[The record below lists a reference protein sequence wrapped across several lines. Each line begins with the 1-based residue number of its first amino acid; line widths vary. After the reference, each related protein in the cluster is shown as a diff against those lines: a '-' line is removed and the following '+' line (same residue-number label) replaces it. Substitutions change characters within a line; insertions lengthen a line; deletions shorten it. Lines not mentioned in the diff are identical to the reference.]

1 MKVAVIGSRSI
12 TNIDIEPFIPRGITL
27 LITGGA
33 IGVDTIAE
41 HYADRKRI
49 KKQIIFPD
57 YERYGKSAPL
67 YRNKLIVE
75 NADIVIAIWD
85 GVSGGT
91 SFTVKY
97 AERIGKP
104 FEVHIV

>member
-41 HYADRKRI
+41 HYADRKCI

-57 YERYGKSAPL
+57 YQRFGKSAPL
-67 YRNKLIVE
+67 MRNKLIVD

-85 GVSGGT
+85 GVSAGT
-91 SFTVKY
+91 NYTVKY

>member
-1 MKVAVIGSRSI
+1 M
-12 TNIDIEPFIPRGITL
+12 

-33 IGVDTIAE
+33 VGVDTIAE
-41 HYADRKRI
+41 RYADRKHI

-57 YERYGKSAPL
+57 YGRYGKSAPL
-67 YRNKLIVE
+67 YRNKLIVDT
-75 NADIVIAIWD
+75 ADIVIAIWD

-91 SFTVKY
+91 NFTVKY
-97 AERIGKP
+97 AQQIGKP